1 MHRNETD
8 RYYLVHENMLPEA
21 ALKTLQVKSLLEHG
35 EVQTVQEAVERVGIS
50 RSAFYKYKD
59 GVFAFDRLERETIVT
74 ISMNL
79 QHRSGML
86 SQVLA
91 IVASHAGNV
100 LTINQSIPLQGMANV
115 VISVEMSATDGNV
128 SALLAALEKVEGVR
142 RVQLIGQGSK
152 NGSA

>member
-1 MHRNETD
+1 MREDSAERFYLIHET
-8 RYYLVHENMLPEA
+8 MLPDA
-21 ALKTLQVKSLLEHG
+21 ALKTLQVKHLLEQG
-35 EVQTVQEAVERVGIS
+35 EVKTVNEAVERVGIS

-59 GVFAFDRLERETIVT
+59 GIFALDRLEREKIVT

-79 QHRSGML
+79 QHRSGIL

-91 IVASHAGNV
+91 IVASFAGNV

-115 VISVEMSATDGNV
+115 VISVEVPAIDHNVTSLLEALRQVDG
-128 SALLAALEKVEGVR
+128 LG

-152 NGSA
+152 